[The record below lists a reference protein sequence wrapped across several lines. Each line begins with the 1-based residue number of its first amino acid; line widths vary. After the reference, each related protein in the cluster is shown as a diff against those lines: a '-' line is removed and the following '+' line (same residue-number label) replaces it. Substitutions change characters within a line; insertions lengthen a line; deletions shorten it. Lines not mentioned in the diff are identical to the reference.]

1 MFDNLELPSS
11 MVDYLISITPILGIS
26 GTLDNYAMYIFSKYF
41 AVSDNKIIL
50 NFAES
55 DIPETISLNILRKG
69 DDNTIISGYKNE
81 KLDEKR
87 LETSKVLNNP
97 YYIHS
102 VITFEA
108 KLEKKLDHQGK
119 ESIAI
124 FEVVAATGVAGLDPT
139 FNDKVTLAKTIEVM
153 SLSAVDNYIIE
164 RKIENC

>member
-26 GTLDNYAMYIFSKYF
+26 GTLESYTMYVFSKYF
-41 AVSDNKIIL
+41 ALYDNKIL
-50 NFAES
+50 LHFAES

-69 DDNTIISGYKNE
+69 EDNTIISGTKNE
-81 KLDEKR
+81 KLDPKR
-87 LETSKVLNNP
+87 LETSKALKNP

-108 KLEKKLDHQGK
+108 KLEKKLDYNGN
-119 ESIAI
+119 ETLAI
-124 FEVVAATGVAGLDPT
+124 YEVVAAFGVAGLDPT
-139 FNDKVTLAKTIEVM
+139 FNDKVTLAKTIEIM
-153 SLSAVDNYIIE
+153 SLSSVDNYIIE

>member
-26 GTLDNYAMYIFSKYF
+26 GTSESYTMYVFSKYF
-41 AVSDNKIIL
+41 ALSDNKIL
-50 NFAES
+50 LHFSDS

-69 DDNTIISGYKNE
+69 EDNTIISGTKNE
-81 KLDEKR
+81 KLDQKR
-87 LETSKVLNNP
+87 LETAEVLKNP

-102 VITFEA
+102 VITFEV
-108 KLEKKLDHQGK
+108 KLEKKLDYQGN
-119 ESIAI
+119 EILAI
-124 FEVVAATGVAGLDPT
+124 YKVVAAFGIAGLDPT
-139 FNDKVTLAKTIEVM
+139 FNDKVTLAKTIEIM

>member
-11 MVDYLISITPILGIS
+11 MVEYLISITPILGIS
-26 GTLDNYAMYIFSKYF
+26 GTLDDYTMYVFNKYF
-41 AVSDNKIIL
+41 ALSDNKILIH
-50 NFAES
+50 FTES
-55 DIPETISLNILRKG
+55 DVPEAISLNVLRKG

-87 LETSKVLNNP
+87 LETAKVLNNP
-97 YYIHS
+97 YYVHS

-124 FEVVAATGVAGLDPT
+124 YKVVAAMGVAGLDPT